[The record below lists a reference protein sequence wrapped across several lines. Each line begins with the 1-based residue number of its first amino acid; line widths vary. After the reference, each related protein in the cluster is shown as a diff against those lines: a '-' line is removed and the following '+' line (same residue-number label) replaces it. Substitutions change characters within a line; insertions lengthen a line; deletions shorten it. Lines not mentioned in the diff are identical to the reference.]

1 MGTTARSVAAP
12 SQAFCAY
19 PFSAATSCLIDNGG
33 TLINAPAATRGS
45 STTTFLPHQQQALA
59 AAPPSGMRG
68 GGVGL
73 QQQLS
78 NVLEDHHNLLI
89 DRIRKELF
97 ENPSPPPLAPP
108 APLAP
113 PLIYSLF
120 QDTSTLTRLPNSEY
134 YY

>member
-19 PFSAATSCLIDNGG
+19 PFSAPTSCLIDNGG
-33 TLINAPAATRGS
+33 TLTNAPAAARGS
-45 STTTFLPHQQQALA
+45 STTTFSPHQQQALA
-59 AAPPSGMRG
+59 AAPSGMRG

-89 DRIRKELF
+89 DRIRKVLI
-97 ENPSPPPLAPP
+97 ENPSPP
-108 APLAP
+108 PLAP

-120 QDTSTLTRLPNSEY
+120 QDASTLTRPPNSEY